1 MLNCKHFFSFICVWL
16 VNNGKFLM
24 INIYVSKYQ
33 ILNFNVRI
41 QPQIYYIGFN
51 FIYCG
56 CQYSLITLFH
66 FWSLMKYL
74 WVMMWKNVRMRKWC
88 LPFFSQLWHFS
99 IMSYASQGQEYMTP
113 SNALIMP
120 LSQKWSKG
128 KEYILKGWLGIVL
141 WSDLPRRTCN
151 RS

>member
-1 MLNCKHFFSFICVWL
+1 MWL
-16 VNNGKFLM
+16 GHNGKFLM

-41 QPQIYYIGFN
+41 QPQIYYIDFN

-66 FWSLMKYL
+66 FWFLMKYL

-88 LPFFSQLWHFS
+88 LPFF
-99 IMSYASQGQEYMTP
+99 P
-113 SNALIMP
+113 SCDI
-120 LSQKWSKG
+120 S
-128 KEYILKGWLGIVL
+128 VL
-141 WSDLPRRTCN
+141 WAILHKVRNIWPPLMHSLCLNSKYEARERSINLKARWAWVCKVCCLEEHAMAITC
-151 RS
+151 